1 LRPAK
6 EYLLTTGKAPRYRDV
21 GASFTITASGIILTT
36 FITGAAGFIGSNL
49 VDRLLNDGEA
59 VVGYDN
65 LSTGMPE
72 FIASAR
78 QHRNFTFVQG
88 DLLDTRSLT
97 EAMRDAN
104 RVVHLAANA
113 DVRFGLTHPR
123 KDLEQNT
130 IATFNVL
137 EAMRANNVREIT
149 FSSTGSIYGE
159 AAVVPTPEDAPFPV
173 QTSLYGASELACEGM
188 IEAYAEGYGIKAR
201 IFRFVSILGQRY
213 NHGHVFDFMM
223 QLAKNQYRLH
233 VLGDG
238 KQRKSYLHVD
248 DCIEAMLLAS
258 WASDERI
265 AIFNLG
271 ADEVCQ
277 ISDSVDWILGRLNLS
292 PRLSF
297 SGGRQGWIGDNPL
310 IHLDISHIRGL
321 GWQPKRSIREAVEHT
336 VDWLDANRWVFAKR
350 C

>member
-1 LRPAK
+1 
-6 EYLLTTGKAPRYRDV
+6 V
-21 GASFTITASGIILTT
+21 
-36 FITGAAGFIGSNL
+36 TGAAGFIGSNL
-49 VDRLLNDGEA
+49 VDRLLSEGEV

-65 LSTGMPE
+65 LSTGMQE
-72 FIASAR
+72 FIASAS
-78 QHRNFTFVQG
+78 QDRNFTFVQG
-88 DLLDTRSLT
+88 DLLDTRGLT
-97 EAMRDAN
+97 AAMRGTR
-104 RVVHLAANA
+104 RVLHLAANA

-137 EAMRANNVREIT
+137 EAMRANNVREIA
-149 FSSTGSIYGE
+149 FASTGSIYGE
-159 AAVVPTPEDAPFPV
+159 ATVVPTPENAPFPL
-173 QTSLYGASELACEGM
+173 QTSLYGASKLACEGL

-213 NHGHVFDFMM
+213 SHGHIFDFMM
-223 QLAKNQYRLH
+223 QLAKNQNRLH

-248 DCIEAMLLAS
+248 DCIEAIMLALNA
-258 WASDERI
+258 ADEDI

-271 ADEVCQ
+271 TDEVCQ
-277 ISDSVDWILGRLNLS
+277 VLDSIDWITKRLRLS
-292 PRLSF
+292 PQLSF

-310 IHLDISHIRGL
+310 IHLDTTRVRCL
-321 GWQPKRSIREAVEHT
+321 GWLPKRSIREAVEHT

-350 C
+350 H

>member
-1 LRPAK
+1 
-6 EYLLTTGKAPRYRDV
+6 
-21 GASFTITASGIILTT
+21 LTT

-49 VDRLLNDGEA
+49 VDRLLRDGEG

-78 QHRNFTFVQG
+78 RDRNFTFIEG

-97 EAMRDAN
+97 EAMRGVR

-113 DVRFGLTHPR
+113 DVRFGLIHPR

-137 EAMRANNVREIT
+137 EATRANNVREIA
-149 FSSTGSIYGE
+149 FSSTGSVYGE
-159 AAVVPTPEDAPFPV
+159 AAVVPTPEDAPFPM
-173 QTSLYGASELACEGM
+173 QTSLYGASKLACEGM
-188 IEAYAEGYGIKAR
+188 IAAYAEGYGIRTR

-213 NHGHVFDFMM
+213 SHGHIFDFMM
-223 QLAKNQYRLH
+223 QLEKNQTRLH

-248 DCIEAMLLAS
+248 DCIEAILLALD
-258 WASDERI
+258 AGDEHI

-271 ADEVCQ
+271 TDEICEVL
-277 ISDSVDWILGRLNLS
+277 DSVDWIVRRLGLS
-292 PRLSF
+292 PQLSF

-310 IHLDISHIRGL
+310 IHLDISRIRRL
-321 GWQPKRSIREAVEHT
+321 GWQPKRSIKQAVEHT

-350 C
+350 P